1 MLKEY
6 KNILVAIDGSDESEQ
21 AFKKAVQVAKRNNS
35 VLFIAHVIDI
45 RAFESVSSFD
55 ESLAEEATKI
65 AKDTLNEY
73 VAYGNKQ
80 GVEDIH
86 CLIEY
91 GAPKIIISKQLQK
104 DHNIDLIMLGA
115 TGLNAM
121 ERILIG
127 SVSSY
132 VSRHADCDVL
142 IVRTD
147 ANNKLLEKKDKK
159 KK

>member
-1 MLKEY
+1 MLTEY
-6 KNILVAIDGSDESEQ
+6 KNILVAVDGSKESEQ
-21 AFKKAVQVAKRNNS
+21 AFKKAVQVAKRNDS
-35 VLFIAHVIDI
+35 ILYIAHVIDI

-55 ESLAEEATKI
+55 ESLAEDAAKI
-65 AKDTLNEY
+65 AKETLDSY
-73 VAYGNKQ
+73 VDYAKEH

-91 GAPKIIISKQLQK
+91 GAPKTVITKQLQK
-104 DHNIDLIMLGA
+104 EYHIDLIMLGA

-132 VSRHADCDVL
+132 VARQANCDVL

-147 ANNKLLEKKDKK
+147 ISNKLLEKEKK